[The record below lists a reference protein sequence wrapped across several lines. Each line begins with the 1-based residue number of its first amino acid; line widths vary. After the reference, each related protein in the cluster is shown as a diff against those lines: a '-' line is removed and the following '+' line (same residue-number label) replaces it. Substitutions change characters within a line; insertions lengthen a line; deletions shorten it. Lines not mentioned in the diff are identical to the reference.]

1 MGYRRQ
7 KSYSRYN
14 NRFATAGGF
23 DSTGRWRSEAWHMD
37 GGANDEGWHQAYC
50 NRCGKVTEHGR
61 GSGCVPCGDRR
72 IAAKNRPKA
81 KANSFN
87 TDWKAKEA
95 VRLDRMA
102 AICIYEVNAG
112 SLPQFLESLKEQLS
126 KKKNLSAKQIEV
138 GAKVLAGI
146 VEQDIIDR
154 VWSRTSPRKLDAEF
168 KIGSIVRM
176 KYACDPRVVTGKN
189 CPYSRRTDEFEV
201 KSMYHSNHANWI
213 SDTENYVVIK

>member
-1 MGYRRQ
+1 MGYR
-7 KSYSRYN
+7 KSYSPRFN
-14 NRFATAGGF
+14 NNSYAMAGGY

-50 NRCGKVTEHGR
+50 HSCGKKTEHGR

-72 IAAKNRPKA
+72 IAAKNRPKT
-81 KANSFN
+81 NSFN
-87 TDWKAKEA
+87 ADWKAKEA

-102 AICIYEVNAG
+102 TIGIYEVNVG

-138 GAKVLAGI
+138 GAKVLSGV

-154 VWSRTSPRKLDAEF
+154 VWSRTSPRKSDAEL

-176 KYACDPRVVTGKN
+176 KYTCDPRVVTGKN
-189 CPYSRRTDEFEV
+189 CPWSRYDNEFEV
-201 KSMYHSNHANWI
+201 KSMYHSNHSSWI

>member
-1 MGYRRQ
+1 M
-7 KSYSRYN
+7 
-14 NRFATAGGF
+14 
-23 DSTGRWRSEAWHMD
+23 
-37 GGANDEGWHQAYC
+37 
-50 NRCGKVTEHGR
+50 TEHGR

-81 KANSFN
+81 KKNAFN
-87 TDWKAKEA
+87 TDWKVKEA

-102 AICIYEVNAG
+102 VVGIYEVNAG
-112 SLPQFLESLKEQLS
+112 FLPQFLESLKDQLS

-154 VWSRTSPRKLDAEF
+154 VWSRTSPRNSDAEF

-201 KSMYHSNHANWI
+201 KSMYHSNHTNWI